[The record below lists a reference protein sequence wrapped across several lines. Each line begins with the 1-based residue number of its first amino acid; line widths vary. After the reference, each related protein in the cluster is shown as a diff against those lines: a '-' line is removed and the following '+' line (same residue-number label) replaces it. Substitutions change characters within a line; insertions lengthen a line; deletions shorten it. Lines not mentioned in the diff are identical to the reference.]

1 MAPGFLYLA
10 SGSPRRRELLAQIG
24 VPFRLLTAPVDET
37 PRRNETPVDYVSR
50 LAAAKAEAGW
60 ASSRDDM
67 RAPVLAAEDLHTFYG
82 KSHILH
88 GVGLEVREGEIVTLL
103 GRNGA
108 GKTTT
113 LRSLVGLTPPRN
125 GVVQIFGHAT
135 TAWPPYWIA
144 ALGVGYVPEGR
155 HIFPNLTVEENLK
168 VPLERPGPWT
178 IARIHALFPR
188 LAERR
193 GNKGRQLSGGEQEM
207 LAIARALILN
217 PKLLILDEPSQGLAP
232 LIVREVFKVV
242 ASAREEGI
250 SILLVEQ
257 NVRAATEIADR
268 AYVLDDGRVVFSGA
282 AGEFSK
288 DEARVRAL
296 AGASAEAWADADA
309 E

>member
-1 MAPGFLYLA
+1 
-10 SGSPRRRELLAQIG
+10 
-24 VPFRLLTAPVDET
+24 
-37 PRRNETPVDYVSR
+37 
-50 LAAAKAEAGW
+50 
-60 ASSRDDM
+60 
-67 RAPVLAAEDLHTFYG
+67 
-82 KSHILH
+82 
-88 GVGLEVREGEIVTLL
+88 
-103 GRNGA
+103 
-108 GKTTT
+108 
-113 LRSLVGLTPPRN
+113 
-125 GVVQIFGHAT
+125 
-135 TAWPPYWIA
+135 
-144 ALGVGYVPEGR
+144 
-155 HIFPNLTVEENLK
+155 

-242 ASAREEGI
+242 TSAREEGI

-282 AGEFSK
+282 AAEFAR
-288 DEARVRAL
+288 DEERVHAL
-296 AGASAEAWADADA
+296 AGASAEAWAGA
-309 E
+309 EVE

>member
-1 MAPGFLYLA
+1 MT
-10 SGSPRRRELLAQIG
+10 R
-24 VPFRLLTAPVDET
+24 
-37 PRRNETPVDYVSR
+37 
-50 LAAAKAEAGW
+50 
-60 ASSRDDM
+60 
-67 RAPVLAAEDLHTFYG
+67 PVLVAEGLHTFYG

-113 LRSLVGLTPPRN
+113 LRSLVGLTAPRN
-125 GVVQIFGHAT
+125 GVVQIFGQAT
-135 TAWPPYWIA
+135 TAWPPYRIA

-155 HIFPNLTVEENLK
+155 RIFPNLTVEENLK

-193 GNKGRQLSGGEQEM
+193 GNRGRQLSGGEQEM

-282 AGEFSK
+282 AGEFAK
-288 DEARVRAL
+288 DEDRVRAL
-296 AGASAEAWADADA
+296 AGASAEGWAGA
-309 E
+309 EAE